1 MMHFAEY
8 RNWFAEPPQHD
19 TDHPALSL
27 DANTRTLVL
36 ENTIQTIQ
44 QFYLDPDNGARLIR
58 NFQEHISTGVYADI
72 TDGNSLAAAI
82 TSDLQ
87 YLSGDRHFRCLYGI
101 RPDEPSHE
109 EQTQRLQKLNYGFGD
124 VKLLQNNIAAVEIRG
139 FVPVHWEGV
148 RVEIDRIMSSISSA
162 DALILDLRNNRGG
175 DPKTVALIAGYL
187 LDEPAVWLRMVKP
200 SDGSVEDIHT
210 DPPAKTKRFG
220 LGKPIYVLTSSKTI
234 SGGEDLAYGLQALQR
249 ATVVGGRTA
258 GAANLPHACVLND
271 LFVLFI
277 PHKYPVHPVT
287 GRNWEGEGVT
297 PDVVVADAFER
308 AYHLARER

>member
-1 MMHFAEY
+1 M
-8 RNWFAEPPQHD
+8 
-19 TDHPALSL
+19 
-27 DANTRTLVL
+27 
-36 ENTIQTIQ
+36 
-44 QFYLDPDNGARLIR
+44 
-58 NFQEHISTGVYADI
+58 
-72 TDGNSLAAAI
+72 
-82 TSDLQ
+82 
-87 YLSGDRHFRCLYGI
+87 
-101 RPDEPSHE
+101 
-109 EQTQRLQKLNYGFGD
+109 QKLNYGFGD
-124 VKLLQNNIAAVEIRG
+124 VKLLHDNIAAVEIHG

-148 RVEIDRIMSSISSA
+148 RAEIDRIMSSISSA

-220 LGKPIYVLTSSKTI
+220 LDKPVYVLTSSKTI

-287 GRNWEGEGVT
+287 GRNWEGDGVT
-297 PDVVVADAFER
+297 PDVVVANAFER